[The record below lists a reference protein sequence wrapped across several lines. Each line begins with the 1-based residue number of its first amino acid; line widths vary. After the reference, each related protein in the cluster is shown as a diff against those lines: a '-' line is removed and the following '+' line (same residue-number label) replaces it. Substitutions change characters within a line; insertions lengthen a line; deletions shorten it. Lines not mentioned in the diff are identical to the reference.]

1 MRILITGASGQLG
14 TELRHCLETG
24 RAQVGPLPAVLHNA
38 QVDCTDHTT
47 LDITDEAAVRV
58 WFEAH
63 GPYDVVFNCSAYTN
77 VDGCETHEAEAF
89 AVNATGAGILAAAT
103 ERCGGKYFY
112 ISTDYVFSGEDEHSR
127 VEDDE
132 PGPLS
137 AYGRSKL
144 EGERA
149 TLAACSRSFIVRTA
163 WLYGQAGGNFVKTM
177 LRLARQNGKIS
188 VVADQFGNPTN
199 ANDLAYEL
207 LCLSLTD
214 DYGIYNCTG
223 NGICSWYDFACAI
236 VDIAGIPCEKEPLTS
251 AEYKE
256 RFPQSCDRPHYSS
269 LDNAR
274 LRATIGDDMRPWH
287 EALVGFLEA
296 HPEL

>member
-1 MRILITGASGQLG
+1 MRILITGANGQLG
-14 TELRHCLETG
+14 TELRRCLETG
-24 RAQVGPLPAVLHNA
+24 RAQIGPLPDALQGA
-38 QVDCTDHTT
+38 QLDCADRSA
-47 LDITDEAAVRV
+47 LDITDEAAVRT
-58 WFEAH
+58 WFAQR

-77 VDGCETHEAEAF
+77 VDGCETHAAEAF

-103 ERCGGKYFY
+103 EHDGGKCFY
-112 ISTDYVFSGEDEHSR
+112 ISTDYVFPGDDERPR

-132 PGPLS
+132 PAPLS

-144 EGERA
+144 EGELA
-149 TLAACSRSFIVRTA
+149 TLAACDRSFVVRTA

-177 LRLARQNGKIS
+177 LRLARQNGKIA

-207 LCLSLTD
+207 LLLSLTD

-223 NGICSWYDFACAI
+223 NGVCSWYDFACAI
-236 VDIAGIPCEKEPLTS
+236 VDIAGILCEKEPLTS

-274 LRATIGDDMRPWH
+274 LRVTIGDDMRPWR
-287 EALVGFLEA
+287 EALASFMEA